1 MNLNKMLYDIP
12 TRFESQRLVIRCYEP
27 GDGEMY
33 FNVAERNRQHLTR
46 YESGNVIL
54 TIQNAEAGEVLVR
67 QLQVDW
73 LARKHFFIG
82 AFEKTSGEFV
92 AQIYVGPVNW
102 ELPEF
107 SIGYFADCEHEGLG
121 YVTEALC
128 TILDFLFKDLGA
140 HRLRLGCADTNLRS
154 ARVAE
159 RCGFRREGHIRENH
173 TTPDGAYEG
182 SYLYGLLRSEYLT
195 QES

>member
-1 MNLNKMLYDIP
+1 MLYDIP
-12 TRFESQRLVIRCYEP
+12 TRFESERLVIRGYEP

-33 FNVAERNRQHLTR
+33 FSVAERNRQHLAR

-54 TIQNAEAGEVLVR
+54 TIQNAEEGEILVR
-67 QLQVDW
+67 QLQADW
-73 LARKHFFIG
+73 LARKHFFMG

-107 SIGYFADCEHEGLG
+107 MVGYFADCAYEGQG
-121 YVTEALC
+121 YVTEALR
-128 TILDFLFKDLGA
+128 TILDFLFNDLGA

-159 RCGFRREGHIRENH
+159 RCGFRREGHLRENH
-173 TTPDGAYEG
+173 KTSNGDYEG
-182 SYLYGLLRSEYLT
+182 SYLYGLLHSEYLA